1 MTATI
6 PAHPPSTTPPVSP
19 KKSAT
24 PKKPGW
30 RRWLAVL
37 IPPLLLVVMAPI
49 MLLVV
54 ISGGN
59 TANCGQTPTV
69 GIAADGGTPV
79 AGLNARQTQIAAT
92 IIGHVGAR
100 KLPPQAAVIAVA
112 TGLDESGLRNLNNP
126 AVPDSMSLPN
136 DGTGYDGGSVGVFQ
150 QQPQYGWG
158 TTKELMDPG
167 IATDRFLDALVKVPG
182 WESMQPAEAITTVQR
197 NAAGAI
203 VYQQFIDPATKIV
216 AALQNSPQTQ
226 DLLNQAADS
235 AEAGTAAP
243 CTQTSPQT
251 GGANIPGFVPGGPAG
266 PNAVAAAASQIGIRY
281 SWGGGDLNGPTNG
294 IHDPIGDQYG
304 DYDHPGW
311 DCSGLARYAIF
322 KATGKQI
329 ARTSQP
335 QSAGGTAVP
344 NQAAAQPGD
353 LVFFGGEGTA
363 HHVGI
368 YMGNDQM
375 IDAPESGT
383 KVRIDKVSTWG
394 ETATYRRYT

>member
-1 MTATI
+1 MTTTI
-6 PAHPPSTTPPVSP
+6 PATPSPPSTSP
-19 KKSAT
+19 SRSTSPQKS
-24 PKKPGW
+24 GW
-30 RRWLAVL
+30 RRWWPVL
-37 IPPLLLVVMAPI
+37 LFVPLVTMMSPI
-49 MLLVV
+49 LMLIV
-54 ISGGN
+54 IAGGS
-59 TANCGQTPTV
+59 TAANCGQTPTV
-69 GIAADGGTPV
+69 GMAANGGSPV

-100 KLPPQAAVIAVA
+100 KLPPKAAVIAVA

-182 WESMQPAEAITTVQR
+182 WESMEPADAITTVQR
-197 NAAGAI
+197 NQAGAI
-203 VYQQFIDPATKIV
+203 VYEQFIDPAAKIV

-235 AEAGTAAP
+235 ADSGTAAP
-243 CTQTSPQT
+243 CSQTSPET
-251 GGANIPGFVPGGPAG
+251 GGADIPGFVPGGPAG
-266 PNAVAAAASQIGIRY
+266 PNAVAAAASQLGIRY

-304 DYDHPGW
+304 DYNHPGW

-322 KATGKQI
+322 KATGKEI

-353 LVFFGGEGTA
+353 LVFFGGEGSA

-368 YMGNDQM
+368 YMGNDKM
-375 IDAPESGT
+375 INAPESGT
-383 KVRIDKVSTWG
+383 KVRIDKVSTFG